1 MIGADARS
9 DLASSQQAFVD
20 LLDPPGPIAC
30 HSSRRESMTA
40 ASIHSSARINRSRS
54 HSRERL
60 SDAFLHQLHPQG
72 STRSRSTDRL
82 HTSTHDLNSEF
93 GVNYSFRGDGERT
106 MSEARSYDE
115 TTVRPPIRSLRAES
129 FYSSKA
135 LSSQHI
141 SEHQTMAERDGG
153 STVVYPQTELYR
165 PVRVSVTTCRYFP
178 LLHGILLSIR

>member
-1 MIGADARS
+1 MVPFQLIPRVKGPAPPRPAVVSRDKDGEQRVMIGADARS

-20 LLDPPGPIAC
+20 LLDPPGPVAC

-82 HTSTHDLNSEF
+82 HTSAHDLNSEF
-93 GVNYSFRGDGERT
+93 GVNYSFRGDGER
-106 MSEARSYDE
+106 
-115 TTVRPPIRSLRAES
+115 
-129 FYSSKA
+129 
-135 LSSQHI
+135 
-141 SEHQTMAERDGG
+141 
-153 STVVYPQTELYR
+153 
-165 PVRVSVTTCRYFP
+165 
-178 LLHGILLSIR
+178 